1 MYIIFIKRCK
11 GTKSRGQNKT
21 NSFVFYA
28 ETKYLRDF
36 LPQRYKKK
44 LKLQLYREII
54 AKRTTFGRLQSK
66 NIPLSQPLLGFPP
79 RGDGRGGQLISNVCS
94 DDVNISDRTGI
105 AVGLG
110 FLDA

>member
-54 AKRTTFGRLQSK
+54 AKRTTFGRLQRTLDS
-66 NIPLSQPLLGFPP
+66 
-79 RGDGRGGQLISNVCS
+79 GQGIVESGKVFFLILNS
-94 DDVNISDRTGI
+94 
-105 AVGLG
+105 
-110 FLDA
+110 